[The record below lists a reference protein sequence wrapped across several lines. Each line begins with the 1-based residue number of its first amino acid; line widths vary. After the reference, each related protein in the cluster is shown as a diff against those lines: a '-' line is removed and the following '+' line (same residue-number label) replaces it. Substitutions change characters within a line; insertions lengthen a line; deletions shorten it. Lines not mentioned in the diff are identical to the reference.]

1 MSYQTRRQTLQILYV
16 QKIKVSINHPSKS
29 NVNTSNN
36 YVLYLV
42 SVPKNIV
49 AGRRLLRDYKEI

>member
-16 QKIKVSINHPSKS
+16 HEIKVSINHPSKS

-42 SVPKNIV
+42 PVPKNIV
-49 AGRRLLRDYKEI
+49 VGRDYKEI